1 MSNSSESTIE
11 EAKIV
16 GASVTGVPKIS
27 VVSGPSVGRAF
38 AMSGQMATI
47 GRHPTNDLVVDDRR
61 VSGVHLELSRDP
73 SDGNRV
79 RIRDAGSTNG
89 TWLGAHRISEIALS
103 SGGELAIGDSRLRLD
118 IDPNLSPETVSAHD
132 SFGNLLGTSALMRSL
147 FGTLERISP
156 KDVGVLIQGETGT
169 GKEEVARSI
178 HIRSARATKPFVVVD
193 AVGLPEGLADTVLFG
208 VEGDGSNPPRIG
220 MLERASGGTLF
231 IDEVGELSPSLQA
244 KFLRV
249 MERQEIVRIGAA
261 MPTRINVRVISATHH
276 DLRHEI
282 EARRFREDLY
292 YRLAPVRVL
301 VPPLR
306 DRSEDIP
313 ALSRRLLHE
322 LGAGRGEEIA
332 IDEDAITYLCTQ
344 PWPGNVRQLK
354 NALVRAS
361 ALAIDGT
368 IRRSDLA
375 VEGHGAPRAS
385 SETQA
390 LDLSGEFSPAKDRAI
405 GQFELAYLAAL
416 MKRCK
421 GNLSAGARESGV
433 ARHHLRD
440 LLKKRGLYGVDW
452 SALRDDE

>member
-1 MSNSSESTIE
+1 MSHSSESTIE
-11 EAKIV
+11 EAKIA
-16 GASVTGVPKIS
+16 GSAINGVPKIS

-38 AMSGQMATI
+38 AMSGQTATI

-73 SDGNRV
+73 NDGERV

-89 TWLGAHRISEIALS
+89 TWLGSHRISELALS
-103 SGGELAIGDSRLRLD
+103 SGGELAIGDSRIRFE
-118 IDPNLSPETVSAHD
+118 IDPNLSPESVSAHD
-132 SFGNLLGTSALMRSL
+132 SFGNLLGTSALMRAL
-147 FGTLERISP
+147 FGTLERIAP

-178 HIRSARATKPFVVVD
+178 HIRSSRAAKPFVVVD
-193 AVGLPEGLADTVLFG
+193 ALGLPEGLADTVLFG
-208 VEGDGSNPPRIG
+208 VEGEGSTPPRIG

-231 IDEVGELSPSLQA
+231 IDEVGELSPALQA

-249 MERQEIVRIGAA
+249 MERQEIVRIGSAV
-261 MPTRINVRVISATHH
+261 PTKINVRVISATHH

-292 YRLAPVRVL
+292 YRLAPVRIL
-301 VPPLR
+301 VPRLR
-306 DRSEDIP
+306 DRAEDIP
-313 ALSRRLLHE
+313 ALSRRLLQE
-322 LGAGRGEEIA
+322 LGAGRGEDIA
-332 IDEDAITYLCTQ
+332 IEDDAIAYLSTQ

-361 ALAIDGT
+361 ALAIEGT
-368 IRRSDLA
+368 IRRSDVA
-375 VEGHGAPRAS
+375 VEGHGASGAPGES
-385 SETQA
+385 HA
-390 LDLSGEFSPAKDRAI
+390 LDLSGEFSSSKERAI